1 VWGPPC
7 PRTLHRKPGMMHTK
21 KPEEEVAVVVPRRRR
36 ERKDVVAER
45 EREEEEELPPK
56 EGDEGCRAWTCSRRR
71 RRPPRAVSAL
81 PSPDATA
88 REAGRG
94 RPSAGRSRGQDPSLP
109 PASRRWCRRWR
120 PSEAEEARRA
130 EEQRRE

>member
-1 VWGPPC
+1 
-7 PRTLHRKPGMMHTK
+7 MHTK
-21 KPEEEVAVVVPRRRR
+21 KPEEEAAVAVPRRRR

-45 EREEEEELPPK
+45 EREREREELLPK
-56 EGDEGCRAWTCSRRR
+56 EGDEGCRGWTCSRRR

-88 REAGRG
+88 READRG
-94 RPSAGRSRGQDPSLP
+94 RPSVGRRRGQDPSLP

-120 PSEAEEARRA
+120 PSEAEEVRRA
-130 EEQRRE
+130 EELRRE